1 MPGKGIKSIKG
12 SAYEWLEIG
21 EHVTADDTTRK
32 QVNDNG
38 QIYPALMGSNT
49 GNIRHPNLIRRW

>member
-21 EHVTADDTTRK
+21 EHVTVASAAARLWKSKARECWTTSVYAIKGAPVDTPSGR
-32 QVNDNG
+32 G
-38 QIYPALMGSNT
+38 
-49 GNIRHPNLIRRW
+49 